1 MQGGG
6 TCPGQAGL
14 LQPVSAAGLSS
25 GPLET
30 ALPLPSESHCAGEAV
45 MDSGMVGTAG
55 APGIRD
61 EGWDYL
67 EAGSGWLGTLVVEP
81 LVTSGLD
88 HLLACKAVAHGP
100 PLPR

>member
-30 ALPLPSESHCAGEAV
+30 ALPLPSESQCAGEAE
-45 MDSGMVGTAG
+45 MDGGMVGTAG

-67 EAGSGWLGTLVVEP
+67 SGGWERMAGDAGCRATG
-81 LVTSGLD
+81 
-88 HLLACKAVAHGP
+88 H
-100 PLPR
+100 PRT